1 MNESKPK
8 VLDLEDGLNLANE
21 SPTVESY
28 LIENRMTDEGLSI
41 LCAKPKVGKTSLA
54 FQMAVDVAEGRP
66 FLGHP
71 TKCGDVLYLYLEGP
85 KSLPGKRL
93 QKLGYTATRG
103 KVHVFRK
110 TMPRSFDEGRDLL
123 INTLKENPQIK
134 LVVVD
139 TLPKLLRLQD
149 SDRYDDAVLAMEWL
163 EKVAQALHVHILCLV
178 HAKKYVSDDAGDSL
192 LGSTAFR
199 GSSDTNF
206 FLTKQGDRRI
216 LATEQRVGDSLE
228 PTFLNL
234 DRETQFLSLG
244 PTVES
249 AEESGRDSKR
259 KQTRQRIETDIR
271 EVLLKSP
278 GLTTRELVKQVT
290 GKDQTIVEVIDQL
303 EASGIIVPEQDGK
316 ATKFSLPVIPVEERL
331 AA

>member
-8 VLDLEDGLNLANE
+8 VLELEDGLNLANE
-21 SPTVESY
+21 SPIAESY
-28 LIENRMTDEGLSI
+28 LVENRMTDEGLSI

-93 QKLGYTATRG
+93 RKLGYTGSRG
-103 KVHVFRK
+103 KVQVFRK
-110 TMPRSFDEGRDLL
+110 TMPRDFDEGRDLL
-123 INTLKENPQIK
+123 IGTLKANPQTR
-134 LVVVD
+134 LLVVD

-149 SDRYDDAVLAMEWL
+149 SDKYDAAVLAMEWL
-163 EKVAQALHVHILCLV
+163 EKIAQTLHVHILCLV
-178 HAKKYVSDDAGDSL
+178 HAKKYVSDDSGDAL

-216 LATEQRVGDSLE
+216 LATEQRVGDPLD
-228 PTFLNL
+228 PTYLNL

-249 AEESGRDSKR
+249 MEESGRDSKR
-259 KQTRQRIETDIR
+259 KQTRQRIETEIR
-271 EVLLKSP
+271 EVLIKSP
-278 GLTTRELVKQVT
+278 GMTTRELVKQVT
-290 GKDQTIVEVIDQL
+290 GKDQTIVEVIDQM
-303 EASGIIVPEQDGK
+303 EAAGTIVSEQDGK
-316 ATKFSLPVIPVEERL
+316 ATKHSLPVIPIEERI